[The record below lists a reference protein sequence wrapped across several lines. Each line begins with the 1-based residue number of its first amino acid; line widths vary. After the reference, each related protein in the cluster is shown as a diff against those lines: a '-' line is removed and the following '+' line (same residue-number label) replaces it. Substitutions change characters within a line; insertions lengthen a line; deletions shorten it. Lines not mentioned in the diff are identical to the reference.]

1 MKTMKTLKVYEWLL
15 DNNYMVPATAMVR
28 QFPLLGNLE
37 YDMIEQF
44 LDTYFKHT
52 APRIFREM
60 QCAVT
65 TTLHFKHV

>member
-15 DNNYMVPATAMVR
+15 QNNYMLQATAVVR

-37 YDMIEQF
+37 YPVIEKF
-44 LDTYFKHT
+44 LDMYFEHT

-65 TTLHFKHV
+65 TTVHFKHV